1 MSILTDF
8 RTAAEKYA
16 KDNITPGF
24 DDLEPDVP
32 GTINPG
38 EEFTFTVVATNA
50 SDPDGIAVTNV
61 SYHLNAEGADIQLI
75 VPPETVAIARSG
87 RSETSSQLTPGSLV
101 TEMFLFGITDDAKA
115 LGIGDGDAIRGVKG
129 KATGTS
135 PGVGELSLK
144 VHCDPD
150 FDELF
155 PDNRQSKLTSQTV
168 DVV

>member
-8 RTAAEKYA
+8 RAAAEKYA
-16 KDNITPGF
+16 KDNITTAI
-24 DDLEPDVP
+24 DDLEPDRP
-32 GTINPG
+32 GTVNPD
-38 EEFTFTVVATNA
+38 EEFTFTLVATNA
-50 SDPDGIAVTNV
+50 GDPDGIAVTNV
-61 SYHLNAEGADIQLI
+61 AYHLSVTGQEMQLI

-87 RSETSSQLTPGSLV
+87 PSETSNQLTPGSLV
-101 TEMFLFGITDDAKA
+101 TEMFLFGITEDPKA

-129 KATGTS
+129 KAGS
-135 PGVGELSLK
+135 DPGVGELILK

-155 PDNRQSKLTSQTV
+155 PDNRQSKKTSFTV